1 MSENNPA
8 GRRARP
14 SGREARHKARAARPA
29 APAYIT
35 REIPTYEFLSP
46 EGLDAVER
54 HADLLL
60 EEIGLEIRGDD
71 EAIRLW
77 REAGANVTDGCRID
91 VPAGLTRDIVRRSAP
106 RVFTQHA
113 RNPARNVQIGGSHT

>member
-1 MSENNPA
+1 MSENNRG

-14 SGREARHKARAARPA
+14 SGREARHKARAARPV

-46 EGLDAVER
+46 DGLDAVER

-77 REAGANVTDGCRID
+77 REAGATVTDGYRMH
-91 VPAGLTRDIVRRSAP
+91 VTAGLSATI
-106 RVFTQHA
+106 FY
-113 RNPARNVQIGGSHT
+113 N